1 MLILFIIVFVNL
13 IGFGIIIPLLP
24 FFGEHFNAT
33 PVEVTALMAVYSA
46 TQFVT
51 APLWGFLS
59 DKYGRRPILIFTLAG
74 TVASY
79 IWFALATDLTTL
91 FLSRALAGIMA
102 GSISTAFAYMADIT
116 DESNRSK
123 GMGLIGAAFG
133 LGFIAGP
140 AIGGLLAGSDPATT
154 NFQLPSFVAAG
165 FSSVA
170 LLGAI
175 VMLKE
180 SLSPEIRSQMAQRS
194 TVERWNLFK
203 KTISR
208 SDIVTIIILT
218 FLAIFVF
225 AGLEATFAMWSER
238 QFDWGV
244 EQNGYIFAFIGIISA
259 IIQGTLIGP
268 ISKRIGEIGM
278 IRQGFLALGIGLA
291 IIPFSNNLP
300 LLLAA
305 MIIVAYGFS
314 ISTPALN
321 SLLSLKVPAD
331 QQGGVLGIGRSASTL
346 SRVFGPIGAG
356 YLFAFLG
363 RDWPFYIGAL
373 LMLAVLLL
381 SLKLVKQT
389 VSDTGDGSNTQNQ
402 NT

>member
-79 IWFALATDLTTL
+79 IWFALAADLTTL

-154 NFQLPSFVAAG
+154 NFQLPSFIAAG
-165 FSSVA
+165 FSSAA
-170 LLGAI
+170 LLGTI

-194 TVERWNLFK
+194 TVERWNLCK

-208 SDIVTIIILT
+208 SDIATIIILT
-218 FLAIFVF
+218 FLTIFVF

-238 QFDWGV
+238 QFGWGV
-244 EQNGYIFAFIGIISA
+244 EQNGYIFAFIGVISA
-259 IIQGTLIGP
+259 VIQGTLIGP
-268 ISKRIGEIGM
+268 ISKRI
-278 IRQGFLALGIGLA
+278 
-291 IIPFSNNLP
+291 
-300 LLLAA
+300 
-305 MIIVAYGFS
+305 
-314 ISTPALN
+314 
-321 SLLSLKVPAD
+321 
-331 QQGGVLGIGRSASTL
+331 
-346 SRVFGPIGAG
+346 
-356 YLFAFLG
+356 
-363 RDWPFYIGAL
+363 
-373 LMLAVLLL
+373 
-381 SLKLVKQT
+381 
-389 VSDTGDGSNTQNQ
+389 
-402 NT
+402 